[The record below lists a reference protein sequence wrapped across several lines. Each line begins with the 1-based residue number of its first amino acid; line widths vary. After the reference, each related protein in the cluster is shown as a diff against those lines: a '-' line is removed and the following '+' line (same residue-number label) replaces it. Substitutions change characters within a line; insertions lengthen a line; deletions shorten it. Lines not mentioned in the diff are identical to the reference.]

1 MFDGTDLSL
10 VYGDSMLEP
19 PQVQSNQYQQPV
31 NLQNNIKQAQTPPD
45 VEYQAPEAMYTQQ
58 HPESKKVTYMEPS
71 FWDKLGM
78 KRGDVFKLV
87 IFALIILL
95 AISMD
100 KLLYHYL
107 KNYIDENIL
116 TWSNEFII
124 RLSYP
129 VLILILI
136 WISKAI

>member
-19 PQVQSNQYQQPV
+19 PQVQSNQHQSPV
-31 NLQNNIKQAQTPPD
+31 QATLQNSMKQAQTPPD
-45 VEYQAPEAMYTQQ
+45 IEYQPPENINIQQ
-58 HPESKKVTYMEPS
+58 QQKVKYVEPS
-71 FWDKLGM
+71 FWDKLALR
-78 KRGDVFKLV
+78 KGDVFKLV
-87 IFALIILL
+87 VFALIILL

-100 KLLYHYL
+100 RLVYYYL

-129 VLILILI
+129 ILIILLI

>member
-19 PQVQSNQYQQPV
+19 PQVQSNQHQPPV
-31 NLQNNIKQAQTPPD
+31 QATLQNSIKQAQTPPD
-45 VEYQAPEAMYTQQ
+45 IEYQSPENMNIQQ
-58 HPESKKVTYMEPS
+58 QQKVKYVTEPT
-71 FWDKLGM
+71 FWDKLAL
-78 KRGDVFKLV
+78 KKGDVFKLV
-87 IFALIILL
+87 VFSLIILL

-100 KLLYHYL
+100 KLIFHYL

-129 VLILILI
+129 ILIIVLI